1 VGLVPANWASLVSVD
16 GLVNCGR
23 GKGGWRE
30 APNGWQMARGRSSP
44 WLGAGRQAAC
54 TVGCGGGVPTFYSR
68 LELAEAVRA
77 RQTTGTSRYGRPARA
92 AWRPSTAATPWGR
105 QRTGSSACQ
114 DAHGTWREQD
124 GKEGRRTRRP
134 IALRKPR
141 GARGASCS
149 LRRLQA
155 TVALGSRS
163 NGSRSSRPKSASQ
176 TPPAL
181 SVLRK
186 TPMFSDIHRNTL
198 PP

>member
-1 VGLVPANWASLVSVD
+1 VEGSTKRLANGPRPELAMA
-16 GLVNCGR
+16 GR
-23 GKGGWRE
+23 RE
-30 APNGWQMARGRSSP
+30 AGGLHGRL
-44 WLGAGRQAAC
+44 W
-54 TVGCGGGVPTFYSR
+54 GGGVPTFYSR

-149 LRRLQA
+149 LRRPQA